1 MNKAFLSLQA
11 AEDPRQVY
19 VDANRTNV
27 IVNVT
32 APPAGKGKVATPL
45 TLFIYTKAEQDR
57 VMQTIK
63 EGSYLFVAGAKLRHD
78 LKKREHSLHGGLI
91 YPVNPGEFG
100 IINDVIL
107 GGRCIKD
114 VDRTDER
121 AYRVTDGGYVISN
134 QTISV
139 NTGKQQADLYNFYAI
154 NEASARYNLAEL
166 VATMTKKGTGLT
178 ISGRLVTDGWTDKA
192 SNEQRYSTK
201 IQLVNMTLA
210 PKAESGEIKP
220 STELA
225 PGSTPS
231 SLWGNADDPAPA
243 PQPVAA
249 APVPAPDVW
258 SDGLPD
264 LPSSNDDNDPF

>member
-57 VMQTIK
+57 VMETIK
-63 EGSYLFVAGAKLRHD
+63 EGSYLFVAGAKLRHN
-78 LKKREHSLHGGLI
+78 LEKREYSLHGGLI

-100 IINDVIL
+100 IINDIIL
-107 GGRCIKD
+107 SGRCIKD
-114 VDRTDER
+114 VDRSDER
-121 AYRVTDGGYVISN
+121 AYRVTEAGFVITN
-134 QTISV
+134 QTLSV

-154 NEASARYNLAEL
+154 NETSARYNLAEL
-166 VATMTKKGTGLT
+166 VSTMTKKGTGLT

-192 SNEQRYSTK
+192 SGEQRFSTK
-201 IQLVNMTLA
+201 IQLNNMTLA
-210 PKAESGEIKP
+210 PKAQSGEIKP
-220 STELA
+220 STEIA
-225 PGSTPS
+225 PGGTAA
-231 SLWGNADDPAPA
+231 SLWGNADDPASK

-249 APVPAPDVW
+249 VATPAPDVW

-264 LPSSNDDNDPF
+264 LPSSSDDNDPF